1 MGFKATNKAGGI
13 TAGQRPTGAPK
24 GRSRPAQQRLTAGQ
38 RPTGAPKGRS
48 RPAQQRQPRSL
59 ATQCLATHAAAHAA
73 ARATAAAA
81 ATEAKGQ
88 PSMG

>member
-24 GRSRPAQQRLTAGQ
+24 GRSRPAQQR
-38 RPTGAPKGRS
+38 
-48 RPAQQRQPRSL
+48 QPRSL
-59 ATQCLATHAAAHAA
+59 ATQCLAAHAAAHAA

-81 ATEAKGQ
+81 TEAKGQ